1 MATDGERITMLEAT
15 LSGLRDDVREVKE
28 ETLRT
33 RRRLHNLEGISG
45 ALVDVN
51 RRRQEEDERR
61 ERKYTN
67 RLNLLMVLATFAA
80 VISPVVVGIISHT
93 G

>member
-1 MATDGERITMLEAT
+1 MLEAT
-15 LSGLRDDVREVKE
+15 LNGLRDDVKEVKD

-33 RRRLHNLEGISG
+33 RQRLHNLEGISG

-80 VISPVVVGIISHT
+80 VISPLVVGIISHT